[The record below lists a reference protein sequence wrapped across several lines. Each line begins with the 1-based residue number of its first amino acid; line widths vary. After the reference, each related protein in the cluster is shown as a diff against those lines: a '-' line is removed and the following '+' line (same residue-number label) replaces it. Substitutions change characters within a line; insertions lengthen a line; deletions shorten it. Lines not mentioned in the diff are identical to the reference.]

1 MKLNFLKRI
10 ETLKNTLKR
19 GLIPI
24 VAYLMKQV
32 VFHPSI
38 KTNNIFNTSN
48 NRQLQ
53 LTSSNKDENQVN
65 IKSSSEL
72 TRQAKNLSDFQLL
85 S

>member
-24 VAYLMKQV
+24 FAYMIKQV
-32 VFHPSI
+32 VFHQSI
-38 KTNNIFNTSN
+38 KINNIFNTSN

-72 TRQAKNLSDFQLL
+72 TRQAKILSDFQLL